1 MPDTSNNA
9 QIKAVVVT
17 VSDSRDE
24 TSDVSGV
31 TLVGLLLGAGAE
43 VVDKIIVSDD
53 LEVLTAVLKT
63 QAQSDGVNLI
73 LTTGGTGIASR
84 DNTPEATR
92 AAIEKEVPGIAEAM
106 RLETM
111 KKTPTA
117 ILSRAVCGISGNCL
131 IINLP
136 GSPGGVR
143 ECFEILKPVLNHA
156 VNLLQ
161 GKSAHHENVQN
172 P

>member
-1 MPDTSNNA
+1 MPDTLNNSP
-9 QIKAVVVT
+9 IKAVVVT

-24 TSDVSGV
+24 TTDVSGV

-63 QAQSDGVNLI
+63 QAQRDDVNLV
-73 LTTGGTGIASR
+73 LTTGGTGLAAR

-92 AAIEKEVPGIAEAM
+92 AAIEREVPGIAEAM
-106 RLETM
+106 RLETRE
-111 KKTPTA
+111 KTPTA
-117 ILSRAVCGISGNCL
+117 ILSRAVCGTRGNCL
-131 IINLP
+131 IVNLP
-136 GSPGGVR
+136 GSPVGVR
-143 ECFEILKPVLNHA
+143 ECFEVLKPILNHA

-161 GKSAHHENVQN
+161 GKTAHDESPQN
-172 P
+172 S